1 MTTVVV
7 GGHSRNIGKTS
18 VAAGLI
24 AAFPD
29 AGWTALKIT
38 QYGHGVCSING
49 HACGCA
55 VAEHAYAITEERESS
70 GRSDT
75 ARFLASGA
83 RRSFWV
89 RTKQG
94 QLELALPALLPLI
107 AAERHVI
114 IESNSILAF
123 LNPDLYL
130 VVLSHAVTDFKESA
144 RRFLTRADAAIV
156 VADPA
161 LEVVWGETARAALA
175 NVPIFRAEPPDYVP
189 EGLRTLVADR
199 ITRR

>member
-1 MTTVVV
+1 
-7 GGHSRNIGKTS
+7 
-18 VAAGLI
+18 
-24 AAFPD
+24 
-29 AGWTALKIT
+29 
-38 QYGHGVCSING
+38 
-49 HACGCA
+49 
-55 VAEHAYAITEERESS
+55 
-70 GRSDT
+70 
-75 ARFLASGA
+75 
-83 RRSFWV
+83 V